1 MNKFTAMEWTG
12 YLTSIAG
19 LMIVLLTFDRPGW
32 TWPASGAVL
41 VLIGLLL
48 IYRSNRRRRSDDR
61 YDDIIGD
68 GFQDDIADVMNGD

>member
-41 VLIGLLL
+41 VLIGILL
-48 IYRSNRRRRSDDR
+48 IWYGRRRRSDEYGRDR
-61 YDDIIGD
+61 DVADLDDIGNALDGD
-68 GFQDDIADVMNGD
+68 